1 MKVYL
6 VVDFER
12 AYYENESEYT
22 YLKAVS
28 TDLNKLYESFKDNPC
43 VGEVLAVDEEVFNKL
58 LGVRLSDENI
68 SAEAGVENLGV
79 LGHLVREYHSKAKK
93 KM

>member
-1 MKVYL
+1 MKIYL

-28 TDLNKLYESFKDNPC
+28 TDLNKLYEAFKDNPC
-43 VGEVLAVDEEVFNKL
+43 VGEVLAVDEDVFNKL
-58 LGVRLSDENI
+58 LGVRLSEKDITSEQ
-68 SAEAGVENLGV
+68 GVENLGV
-79 LGHLVREYHSKAKK
+79 FGNLVRAHHNKK
-93 KM
+93 RKM